1 MVGLVHK
8 NDTINMEATPFQM
21 EAVKDVIDAQQKV
34 IAAWE
39 EVFSSVESTVVGLIK
54 INIELKLVI
63 IRQQDPNFVLPENV
77 YAEMDNLRASYQNG
91 SVSPLEY
98 FQGLDAILNQIV
110 I

>member
-1 MVGLVHK
+1 M
-8 NDTINMEATPFQM
+8 DATPMQLQ
-21 EAVKDVIDAQQKV
+21 AVKEVIEAQQKV
-34 IAAWE
+34 ITAWE
-39 EVFSSVESTVVGLIK
+39 EVFNSVESTVVGLIK

-63 IRQQDPNFVLPENV
+63 IRQQDPNFILPDNI

-91 SVSPLEY
+91 NVSPLEY

>member
-1 MVGLVHK
+1 M
-8 NDTINMEATPFQM
+8 DATPMQLQ
-21 EAVKDVIDAQQKV
+21 AVKEVIEAQQKV
-34 IAAWE
+34 ITAWE

-63 IRQQDPNFVLPENV
+63 IRQQDPNFILPENI
-77 YAEMDNLRASYQNG
+77 YAEMDNLRTSYQSG

>member
-1 MVGLVHK
+1 MDV
-8 NDTINMEATPFQM
+8 TQFQL

-34 IAAWE
+34 ITAWE
-39 EVFSSVESTVVGLIK
+39 EVFSSVESTVVGLVK

-63 IRQQDPNFVLPENV
+63 IRQQDPDFVLPQNL
-77 YAEMDNLRASYQNG
+77 YSEMDNLRASYQNG

>member
-1 MVGLVHK
+1 M
-8 NDTINMEATPFQM
+8 DATPMQLQ
-21 EAVKDVIDAQQKV
+21 AVKEVIEAQQKV
-34 IAAWE
+34 ITAWE

-63 IRQQDPNFVLPENV
+63 IRQQDPNFILPENI
-77 YAEMDNLRASYQNG
+77 YAEMDNLRASYQSG